1 MNTTATTRLIYC
13 IILASVLTLP
23 GLSTHGTA
31 HAQTQDSLF
40 HPYHVNYWATG
51 GIILVGIGAE
61 KIGVPWISGKKV
73 ISNAE
78 ILALDRN
85 VVNTFDRWALDFDA
99 SNMQYFVT
107 QSDNVLTAILVL
119 PGLTMLD
126 RGARSDWLDI
136 LLLYAETQIITNN
149 VYMYA
154 PFGPTFQN
162 RLRPVVYY
170 DEFTDAD
177 VRTRGANRNSFYSGH
192 VANSASASFFTAK
205 VLCDYHP
212 EWGFTKYL
220 VYAAAAVPP
229 LILSYF
235 RLRALS
241 HFPSDIAVG
250 IGVGALV
257 GILVPELHRITID
270 HASLALYSSF
280 EGTGLRLLWHPGF

>member
-1 MNTTATTRLIYC
+1 MRFIHC
-13 IILASVLTLP
+13 IILASVIALL
-23 GLSTHGTA
+23 GLSTHSTA
-31 HAQTQDSLF
+31 HSQTRDSII

-61 KIGVPWISGKKV
+61 KLGVPWISDKKP
-73 ISNAE
+73 ISKAE

-85 VVNTFDRWALDFDA
+85 VINTFDRWALDFDA
-99 SNMQYFVT
+99 SNMKYYVN

-126 RGARSDWLDI
+126 RGARSDWVDI

-170 DEFTDAD
+170 DQFTDTD

-212 EWGFTKYL
+212 EWGFTKYA

-280 EGTGLRLLWHPGF
+280 EGTGLGLLWHPGF